1 MVNTVSIIVDGIA
14 SFGSFL
20 NIIVRSISITGSWR
34 LTLFPRDTQRAWTSR
49 APFPV
54 FSNIE
59 RQKREGG
66 EGGGSEGSEES
77 ERERRGR

>member
-20 NIIVRSISITGSWR
+20 NTIVRSISITGSWR

-59 RQKREGG
+59 REKREGG
-66 EGGGSEGSEES
+66 EGGSEGGKES